1 MISFPNCKINLGLH
15 ILGKRNDGYHD
26 LATVFY
32 PLPVKDVLEIV
43 KAPAL
48 QLSVTGI
55 PVGGPPE
62 KNLCVKAWELLKAD
76 FPDLSPVTICLH
88 KNIPMGAGLGG
99 GSADGAFMLSLLNNK
114 FNLQL
119 SKKELLQY
127 ALQLGSDCPF
137 FIHNQP
143 CLATGRGEV
152 LTPLALDLGNY
163 SFLLV
168 HPGVHVNTAW
178 AFSQVHPTGNG
189 TALEA
194 IVQQPVET
202 WKDQLIND
210 FEAPVISH
218 HPELQEIKHRLYD
231 AGAIY
236 ASMSGSGSAFYGI
249 FPKDQLPGI
258 EWPSAYSV
266 FFNR

>member
-15 ILGKRNDGYHD
+15 ILGKREDGYHD

-48 QLSVTGI
+48 QITVTGI
-55 PVGGPPE
+55 PVAGAPE
-62 KNLCVKAWELLKAD
+62 KNLCMKAWELLKAD

-88 KNIPMGAGLGG
+88 KHIPMGAGLGG
-99 GSADGAFMLSLLNNK
+99 GSADGAFMLKLLNNK

-119 SKKELLQY
+119 SKEQLLQY

-137 FIHNQP
+137 FIHNEP
-143 CLATGRGEV
+143 CLATGRGE
-152 LTPLALDLGNY
+152 LLAPVTLDLGNY

-168 HPGVHVNTAW
+168 HPGVHVNTTW
-178 AFSQVHPTGNG
+178 AFSRIRPTGNG
-189 TALEA
+189 TALEN
-194 IVQQPVET
+194 IVQQPVES
-202 WKDQLIND
+202 WKGQLIND
-210 FEAPVISH
+210 FEAPVTSH
-218 HPELQEIKHRLYD
+218 HPALQEIKDKLYA
-231 AGAIY
+231 AGAVY

-249 FPKDQLPGI
+249 FPKGQLPVI
-258 EWPSAYSV
+258 DWPQAYRV
-266 FFNR
+266 FPTP